1 MKRMKQFLILTSF
14 NILDKGSMMILIIYA
29 VSLCVLHVRPL
40 PSLNFV
46 FKTFLTSTSKEN
58 IVKKRINVV

>member
-29 VSLCVLHVRPL
+29 LSLCVLHVRPL